1 MINARFALKT
11 TLLLVEDDIDQ
22 LGLRALILRMSGFT
36 VLSASN
42 PVEAVTIMT
51 QGAGDAVSIA
61 ILDYD
66 MPVMNGCVLAEY
78 LRGRYPNMKIIL
90 YSAADV
96 LESERSSVDVLVP
109 KSEGIAF
116 LLSQI
121 AEFAEVCATGM
132 TTGARDLPRY
142 AQTSF

>member
-1 MINARFALKT
+1 MINIKFAIKT
-11 TLLLVEDDIDQ
+11 TLLLVEDNIEQ
-22 LGLRALILRMSGFT
+22 LQLRALILKMSGFT

-42 PVEAVTIMT
+42 PVEAVTIMAR
-51 QGAGDAVSIA
+51 GAGNDVAIA

-78 LRGRYPNMKIIL
+78 LRSRYPNIKIIL
-90 YSAADV
+90 YSAADIS
-96 LESERSSVDVLVP
+96 ESERSSVDVFVP

-121 AEFAEVCATGM
+121 AEFAEVRATGV
-132 TTGARDLPRY
+132 TSGDRELPQF
-142 AQTSF
+142 AQASF

>member
-1 MINARFALKT
+1 MINIKFAIQT

-22 LGLRALILRMSGFT
+22 LQLRALILKMSGFT
-36 VLSASN
+36 VLTASN

-51 QGAGDAVSIA
+51 HGAGGAVTIA
-61 ILDYD
+61 IIDYD

-78 LRGRYPNMKIIL
+78 LRSRYPNLKIIL
-90 YSAADV
+90 YSAADIP
-96 LESERSSVDVLVP
+96 ESERSSVDVFVP

-121 AEFAEVCATGM
+121 AEFAEVCATGV
-132 TTGARDLPRY
+132 TPGDQELPQL
-142 AQTSF
+142 AQASF

>member
-1 MINARFALKT
+1 MINAKFAMRT
-11 TLLLVEDDIDQ
+11 TLLLVEDDIAQ
-22 LGLRALILRMSGFT
+22 LEPRALILRMKGFT
-36 VLSASN
+36 VLTASN

-51 QGAGDAVSIA
+51 QGGGDAVTVI

-78 LRGRYPNMKIIL
+78 LRSRYPNIKIIL
-90 YSAADV
+90 YSAADIS
-96 LESERSSVDVLVP
+96 EGERSSVDVFVS

-121 AEFAEVCATGM
+121 
-132 TTGARDLPRY
+132 
-142 AQTSF
+142 